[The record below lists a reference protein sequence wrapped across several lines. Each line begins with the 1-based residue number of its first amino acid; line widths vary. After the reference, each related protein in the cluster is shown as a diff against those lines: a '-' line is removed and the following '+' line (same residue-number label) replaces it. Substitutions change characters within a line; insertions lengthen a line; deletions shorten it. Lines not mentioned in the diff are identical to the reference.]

1 VTQCVT
7 FGLPPARIRI
17 PAYPG
22 SAKWAM
28 NPLPSADA
36 RLGMAGRGANMSV
49 SRSAI
54 KKEPVARATME
65 LQPFVWQGTDKR
77 GVKMKGEQ
85 LAKNA
90 NLLRAELRRQG
101 INPDQVKPKPKPLFG
116 AAGSPVKPKD
126 IAFFSRQMAT
136 MMKSGV
142 PIVSALEII
151 GSGHKNP
158 RMKKMVDGVRTDIEG
173 GSSLY
178 ESVSKHPVQFDELYR
193 NLVRAGEGA
202 GVLETVLDT
211 VATYKENIEGL
222 KGKIKKA
229 LFYPAMVIAVAL
241 LVSAILLIFVVPQ
254 FEDVFKSFGADLPAF
269 TQIIVNASRFMVS
282 WWWLIA
288 IVVIGS
294 IVGLVMAYKRSPAMQ
309 HAMDRYILK
318 VPVIGQI
325 MHNSAIARFARTTA
339 VTFKAGVPL
348 VEALGIVAGATGNKV
363 YEEAVLRMRDDV
375 SVGYPVNMAMK
386 QTNLFPH
393 MVIQMTGIGE
403 EAGALDTMLFKVA
416 EYYEQEVNNAVD
428 ALSSLLEPMIMVFIG
443 VVVGGM
449 VVGMYLPI
457 FKLASVVG

>member
-1 VTQCVT
+1 M
-7 FGLPPARIRI
+7 
-17 PAYPG
+17 
-22 SAKWAM
+22 SA
-28 NPLPSADA
+28 
-36 RLGMAGRGANMSV
+36 

-54 KKEPVARATME
+54 KKQPVARSTMDMA
-65 LQPFVWQGTDKR
+65 PFVWEGTDKR

-90 NLLRAELRRQG
+90 NLLKAELRRQG
-101 INPDQVKPKPKPLFG
+101 ITPKVVKAKSKPLFG
-116 AAGSPVKPKD
+116 QAGKPVSPKD

-151 GSGHKNP
+151 GGGHKNP
-158 RMKKMVDGVRTDIEG
+158 RMKKMVDTIRADIEG

-178 ESVSKHPVQFDELYR
+178 EAISRHPVQFDELYR

-211 VATYKENIEGL
+211 VANYKENIEAL
-222 KGKIKKA
+222 KSKIKKA
-229 LFYPAMVIAVAL
+229 LFYPLMVIVVAI
-241 LVSAILLIFVVPQ
+241 LVSGIMLVFVVPQ
-254 FEDVFKSFGADLPAF
+254 FEEVFRGFGAELPAF
-269 TQIIVNASRFMVS
+269 TQLIVNASRFMVS
-282 WWWLIA
+282 WWWLIL
-288 IVVIGS
+288 IVIGGLA
-294 IVGLVMAYKRSPAMQ
+294 VGGIMAYKRSPKMQ
-309 HAMDRYILK
+309 HGMDRLILK

-325 MHNSAIARFARTTA
+325 MHNSSIARFARTTA

-386 QTNLFPH
+386 QVNIFPH
-393 MVIQMTGIGE
+393 MVVQMTAIGE

-416 EYYEQEVNNAVD
+416 EYFEQEVNNAVD

-449 VVGMYLPI
+449 VIGMYLPI
-457 FKLASVVG
+457 FKLGAVVG

>member
-1 VTQCVT
+1 M
-7 FGLPPARIRI
+7 
-17 PAYPG
+17 
-22 SAKWAM
+22 SA
-28 NPLPSADA
+28 
-36 RLGMAGRGANMSV
+36 
-49 SRSAI
+49 SRSAM
-54 KKEPVARATME
+54 KKQPVARSTMD
-65 LQPFVWQGTDKR
+65 LAPFVWEGTDKR

-90 NLLRAELRRQG
+90 NLLKADLRRQG
-101 INPDQVKPKPKPLFG
+101 ITPKVVKAKAKPLFG
-116 AAGSPVKPKD
+116 QAGKPVSAKD

-142 PIVSALEII
+142 PIVSSLEII
-151 GSGHKNP
+151 GGGHKNP
-158 RMKKMVDGVRTDIEG
+158 RMKKMVDTIRADIEG
-173 GSSLY
+173 GSSLH
-178 ESVSKHPVQFDELYR
+178 EAISRHPVQFDELYR

-211 VATYKENIEGL
+211 VANYKENIEAL

-229 LFYPAMVIAVAL
+229 LFYPAMVMAVAL
-241 LVSAILLIFVVPQ
+241 IVSSILLLFVVPQ
-254 FEDVFKSFGADLPAF
+254 FEEVFAGFGAELPAF
-269 TQIIVNASRFMVS
+269 TQMIVNMSRFMTA
-282 WWWLIA
+282 WWWLILMVLIA
-288 IVVIGS
+288 LIVGS
-294 IVGLVMAYKRSPAMQ
+294 IMAYKRSPKMQ
-309 HAMDRYILK
+309 HSMDRLILK

-325 MHNSAIARFARTTA
+325 MHNSSIARFARTTA

-386 QTNLFPH
+386 QVNIFPH
-393 MVIQMTGIGE
+393 MVVQMTAIGE

-416 EYYEQEVNNAVD
+416 EYFEQEVNNAVD

-449 VVGMYLPI
+449 VIGMYLPI
-457 FKLASVVG
+457 FKLGAVVG

>member
-1 VTQCVT
+1 
-7 FGLPPARIRI
+7 
-17 PAYPG
+17 
-22 SAKWAM
+22 
-28 NPLPSADA
+28 
-36 RLGMAGRGANMSV
+36 MSV
-49 SRSAI
+49 SRSAV
-54 KKEPVARATME
+54 KKELVARNTME
-65 LQPFVWQGTDKR
+65 LQPFVWEGTDKR

-101 INPDQVKPKPKPLFG
+101 INPGQVKVKPKPLFG
-116 AAGSPVKPKD
+116 GTGKAVGPKD

-158 RMKKMVDGVRTDIEG
+158 RMKKMVDTIRADIEG

-178 ESVSKHPVQFDELYR
+178 EAVSKHPVQFDELYR

-211 VATYKENIEGL
+211 VATYKENIEAL

-229 LFYPAMVIAVAL
+229 LFYPAMVVVVAL
-241 LVSAILLIFVVPQ
+241 LVSAIMLVFVVPQ
-254 FEDVFKSFGADLPAF
+254 FEDVFKGFGADLPAF
-269 TQIIVNASRFMVS
+269 TLLIVGMSRFMVS

-288 IVVIGS
+288 IVLIGAV
-294 IVGLVMAYKRSPAMQ
+294 VGFAMAYKRSLKMQ
-309 HAMDRYILK
+309 HTMDRWILK

-386 QTNLFPH
+386 QTNIFPH

-403 EAGALDTMLFKVA
+403 EAGALDSMLFKVA

-449 VVGMYLPI
+449 VIGMYLPI
-457 FKLASVVG
+457 FKLGAVVG